1 MEIKVMQKVLE
12 ENTNRAMATI
22 ELLNKKKVTMLNLIS
37 SPGSGKTTL
46 LEKTLEQL
54 NGKYKFAVI
63 EGDIETTRD
72 AQRLQKFG
80 IPLIVINTNGS
91 CHLDSISIE
100 NALMEL
106 DLDNLDF
113 IFVEN
118 VGNLVCPAE
127 FDIGED
133 AKIALMSTPEGDDK
147 PGKYPLLFREA
158 KLIILNKMDIL
169 PYTNFNKDAFLDDV
183 KKLNGEIPV
192 IETSC
197 TNGTGID
204 SWINWLEK
212 QKK

>member
-22 ELLNKKKVTMLNLIS
+22 ELLNKKKVAMLNLIS

-106 DLDNLDF
+106 DLDDLDF

>member
-1 MEIKVMQKVLE
+1 
-12 ENTNRAMATI
+12 
-22 ELLNKKKVTMLNLIS
+22 
-37 SPGSGKTTL
+37 
-46 LEKTLEQL
+46 
-54 NGKYKFAVI
+54 
-63 EGDIETTRD
+63 
-72 AQRLQKFG
+72 
-80 IPLIVINTNGS
+80 
-91 CHLDSISIE
+91 
-100 NALMEL
+100 
-106 DLDNLDF
+106 
-113 IFVEN
+113 
-118 VGNLVCPAE
+118 PAE

>member
-54 NGKYKFAVI
+54 KGKYRFAVI

-197 TNGTGID
+197 TNGAGID